1 MRYKYSCTKSL
12 KFLVLLF
19 ASTLSTVELH
29 APSNNEDGQSEGS
42 IIKQKQVDDE
52 LFEEAMTSCHP
63 GWSPFA
69 DDLSGTFT
77 HCIKVF
83 MTYRM
88 TWQQAEE
95 SCTHFNGAHLISLK
109 DAQNVLW
116 MSNAVKS
123 EARSQITAPWLER
136 MYKRTPH
143 LGWWI
148 GLGQLCPNE
157 DVKKMPE
164 MRWTDGEIFN
174 GDSRKKIGD
183 FEIRIPK
190 LDEWNKHYCI
200 SYHSERATIDNIT
213 VEYFNMSE
221 CNERKNFICKMPA
234 LSVEQSRAGFIF
246 SAKEED
252 KSAELIA
259 EKANDM
265 SDEYPCGKDPLYC
278 PLKDERSGMTMC
290 YHLLARAHFWQQA
303 RHACEAE
310 YDADLASIHS
320 KRESDYIYRMAMMQ
334 PSVTGETKFWIG
346 LHRRNAQRQYEW
358 SDGTSLNYMEMRT
371 VEENDDEGNE
381 FGACNALKLNTSSRS
396 LLSTALYDRLFIPTP
411 PTKHDSVYSWVHQRC
426 DNKRLAICQKSGFG
440 SKSKSKISKKEK
452 QKEEPSAWKCSDGF
466 KLFRGMC
473 YKVFG
478 TKKDKGQTFM
488 EAKKSCEDIESTLVS
503 ITDPYEQG
511 FVLSMLR
518 GLNNDAWIGMDMTS
532 GRVRWMDAEPVQ
544 MTRFSPENRVI
555 KIGNEKHVFQSAH
568 IVGFSQDAC
577 VSLDATKMIGYWDL
591 TFNIS
596 EVMLPVLS
604 GQKKTLVS
612 GQCNTKKLPFICEKY
627 AEKTNEETNEKPCY
641 TNGDVTYCFLSNDED
656 KTLNGHYTFA
666 EGKQLCSTLPK
677 NAAYSASE
685 NAYGQLAQADDL
697 FEWSFLTSNAIQ
709 NGYEQFYMGVE
720 FNETSGFVRTD
731 GVRVRLAPWG
741 DGEPNLKNGNCVVT
755 KLDIEGPAW
764 YMAPCTSTRQLVCR
778 LTKEQPMAE
787 LEHEV
792 LCPKGKENWILGET
806 HCYYLVTNTTLI
818 SSGYKADHDCFKL
831 YNADLASFE
840 TKQDF
845 DRFKEHIIAD
855 KLAVSSAFIGL
866 VKQSKDAFAWKDLSP
881 VTFVKWDKGEPDD
894 SLGRDNEECVQ
905 MKLKEDFA
913 WQTVT
918 CWQNRHFICSVPVV
932 GKYLQDTKL
941 QSSGEESSDDKIPEL
956 PSSGE
961 KEVTKNDDKEGD
973 NEKEDTD
980 KKDAGEKETQKEDGI
995 STSNLEHIK
1004 VQENQMD
1011 EDEKTTDNKQ
1021 AAEEKTVENG
1031 GDPIATSSSYG
1042 GMPLGSIIGATVG
1055 VVFALA
1061 IAFAYVKRR
1070 IGTSRSRQQRIM
1082 QFDALQNEDEYAI

>member
-1 MRYKYSCTKSL
+1 MRYKYCCTKSL
-12 KFLVLLF
+12 IFLVVLF
-19 ASTLSTVELH
+19 ASTLSTRDFH
-29 APSNNEDGQSEGS
+29 APSNNEDGQSEDS
-42 IIKQKQVDDE
+42 IIKRKQVEDE
-52 LFEEAMTSCHP
+52 P
-63 GWSPFA
+63 IGKIGGKIA
-69 DDLSGTFT
+69 DHST
-77 HCIKVF
+77 VV
-83 MTYRM
+83 R
-88 TWQQAEE
+88 
-95 SCTHFNGAHLISLK
+95 K
-109 DAQNVLW
+109 DVQ
-116 MSNAVKS
+116 
-123 EARSQITAPWLER
+123 EDTA
-136 MYKRTPH
+136 
-143 LGWWI
+143 LG
-148 GLGQLCPNE
+148 
-157 DVKKMPE
+157 
-164 MRWTDGEIFN
+164 WTDGETFN
-174 GDSRKKIGD
+174 GNSRKKIGD
-183 FEIRIPK
+183 LEIRIPK
-190 LDEWNKHYCI
+190 LDEWNKQYCI
-200 SYHSERATIDNIT
+200 SYHSEKTTIDNNT

-259 EKANDM
+259 EKANEM

-278 PLKDERSGMTMC
+278 PLKDERSGMTIC

-303 RHACEAE
+303 RQACEAE

-346 LHRRNAQRQYEW
+346 LHRRNAQ
-358 SDGTSLNYMEMRT
+358 
-371 VEENDDEGNE
+371 
-381 FGACNALKLNTSSRS
+381 SSRS

-411 PTKHDSVYSWVHQRC
+411 PTKHESVYSWVHQRC

-440 SKSKSKISKKEK
+440 SKSKSKLSKKEK
-452 QKEEPSAWKCSDGF
+452 QKEKLSSWKCPDGF

-478 TKKDKGQTFM
+478 TKKGKGQTFM
-488 EAKKSCEDIESTLVS
+488 EAKKSCENIESTLVS

-518 GLNNDAWIGMDMTS
+518 GLNNDAWIGMDMTG

-627 AEKTNEETNEKPCY
+627 AEEANEETNEKPCY
-641 TNGDVTYCFLSNDED
+641 TNGDVTYCFLSNDDD

-666 EGKQLCSTLPK
+666 EGKQLCSMLPK
-677 NAAYSASE
+677 NAAYSAHE

-755 KLDIEGPAW
+755 KLGIEGPAW
-764 YMAPCTSTRQLVCR
+764 FMAPCTSTRQLVCR

-806 HCYYLVTNTTLI
+806 HCYYLVANTTLI

-866 VKQSKDAFAWKDLSP
+866 VKQGKDAFAWKDLSP

-918 CWQNRHFICSVPVV
+918 CWQNRHFICSVPVL
-932 GKYLQDTKL
+932 GKYQRDTKL
-941 QSSGEESSDDKIPEL
+941 QSSGDEVSEDKIPEL
-956 PSSGE
+956 PSPDE
-961 KEVTKNDDKEGD
+961 KDVDKNEDKEEIS
-973 NEKEDTD
+973 EKEDAE
-980 KKDAGEKETQKEDGI
+980 KKGGDEKETQKEDETSI
-995 STSNLEHIK
+995 SNPEDTK
-1004 VQENQMD
+1004 VQEDEAD
-1011 EDEKTTDNKQ
+1011 EDEKTIDKKQ
-1021 AAEEKTVENG
+1021 EAEEKAVENEG
-1031 GDPIATSSSYG
+1031 KLP
-1042 GMPLGSIIGATVG
+1042 
-1055 VVFALA
+1055 
-1061 IAFAYVKRR
+1061 
-1070 IGTSRSRQQRIM
+1070 
-1082 QFDALQNEDEYAI
+1082 